1 MDYLARESAPFSP
14 ETWEKIDSAVIDNA
28 KKHMVCRRF
37 LNIYGPLGPGA
48 STVPVDGP
56 NKAESLENGLG
67 RITGR
72 KLVELPQFYEDFTL
86 LWRDIEESEK
96 LDRPLDLSAA
106 ASAAQRSAKREDEL
120 ILFGN
125 KALGAEG
132 LMTAAGSYK
141 IKRGTWNEGE
151 DAYKDVAHAIAYLSS
166 NSKLG
171 RYALVLS
178 PELYLD
184 LQRLQ
189 PNVGLLE
196 LDRISKELEIY
207 PGADKVSLMLN
218 VPHRPGALY
227 GMIARFAAL
236 GLNLTK
242 LESRPIAGTDFE
254 FMFYFD
260 LDASV
265 YDEDALGLL
274 CELDEGPEAFTYL
287 GSYSEG

>member
-86 LWRDIEESEK
+86 LWRDIEESER

-196 LDRISKELEIY
+196 LDRISKLVGGRVY
-207 PGADKVSLMLN
+207 PAGPFGAGK
-218 VPHRPGALY
+218 
-227 GMIARFAAL
+227 AAL
-236 GLNLTK
+236 VCAEPQYMDLAVGVDLSVGY
-242 LESRPIAGTDFE
+242 LELKDFNHSFRILE
-254 FMFYFD
+254 T
-260 LDASV
+260 A
-265 YDEDALGLL
+265 ALRIK
-274 CELDEGPEAFTYL
+274 DPSAIVAF
-287 GSYSEG
+287 E

>member
-106 ASAAQRSAKREDEL
+106 PFRFTK
-120 ILFGN
+120 
-125 KALGAEG
+125 
-132 LMTAAGSYK
+132 K
-141 IKRGTWNEGE
+141 I
-151 DAYKDVAHAIAYLSS
+151 
-166 NSKLG
+166 
-171 RYALVLS
+171 
-178 PELYLD
+178 
-184 LQRLQ
+184 
-189 PNVGLLE
+189 
-196 LDRISKELEIY
+196 
-207 PGADKVSLMLN
+207 
-218 VPHRPGALY
+218 
-227 GMIARFAAL
+227 
-236 GLNLTK
+236 
-242 LESRPIAGTDFE
+242 
-254 FMFYFD
+254 
-260 LDASV
+260 
-265 YDEDALGLL
+265 
-274 CELDEGPEAFTYL
+274 
-287 GSYSEG
+287 

>member
-56 NKAESLENGLG
+56 NKAESPENGLG

-141 IKRGTWNEGE
+141 IKRGT
-151 DAYKDVAHAIAYLSS
+151 
-166 NSKLG
+166 
-171 RYALVLS
+171 
-178 PELYLD
+178 
-184 LQRLQ
+184 
-189 PNVGLLE
+189 
-196 LDRISKELEIY
+196 
-207 PGADKVSLMLN
+207 
-218 VPHRPGALY
+218 
-227 GMIARFAAL
+227 
-236 GLNLTK
+236 
-242 LESRPIAGTDFE
+242 
-254 FMFYFD
+254 
-260 LDASV
+260 
-265 YDEDALGLL
+265 
-274 CELDEGPEAFTYL
+274 
-287 GSYSEG
+287 